1 MNDKVVEP
9 EILKVTPFS
18 NTGEGS
24 GVAAVSIGYGP
35 FRIRAKLYKN
45 ENGYFLGMPGR
56 KLDDDKGYFKYA
68 DIFDPTMKKELE
80 QAAIQAFEQHG
91 RQLVAH

>member
-1 MNDKVVEP
+1 MNDKVEP
-9 EILKVTPFS
+9 QILKITPFS
-18 NTGEGS
+18 KDGEGS

-45 ENGYFLGMPGR
+45 DNGYFLGMPGR
-56 KLDDDKGYFKYA
+56 KLDDDRGYFKYA
-68 DIFDPTMKKELE
+68 DIFDPTMKQQLE
-80 QAAIQAFEQHG
+80 QAAIEAFEKLG